1 MALSNRLA
9 SVSSAL
15 AELDATSM
23 STTQSASGERLF
35 AALLSNFRAVAFIYI
50 FLFEEIVHPAA
61 H

>member
-1 MALSNRLA
+1 
-9 SVSSAL
+9 
-15 AELDATSM
+15 M
-23 STTQSASGERLF
+23 STTESATGDRLL